1 MRKKRNNKPDGQL
14 KDHNQ
19 MVHNVPKDPMGCQYK
34 KDEFEDKLEKLQD
47 ETQGYIYSQSSKF
60 SSIARN
66 LTFGILGTIW
76 VLTYSEGKCTI
87 PNNWLLGALILSL
100 VYLVAD
106 VCHYFSDTI
115 SYHNELNAM
124 DNYRTML
131 DINEKHEPFMDKIS
145 QRSYQ
150 FLWAKFIILAF
161 ACVLFLIGMWVIYH
175 PITNN

>member
-1 MRKKRNNKPDGQL
+1 MKKKRNSKPNGQP
-14 KDHNQ
+14 KDHNK
-19 MVHNVPKDPMGCQYK
+19 VAPNVQKAPVESLYK
-34 KDEFEDKLEKLQD
+34 NDEFKDKLEKLQD

-76 VLTYSEGKCTI
+76 VLTYSERKCTI
-87 PNNWLLGALILSL
+87 PNNWLLGALIVSL
-100 VYLVAD
+100 VYLGFD
-106 VCHYFSDTI
+106 VCHYFFDTK
-115 SYHNELNAM
+115 SYHKELKAM
-124 DNYRTML
+124 DYYRTMS

-145 QRSYQ
+145 QRSYL

-161 ACVLFLIGMWVIYH
+161 ACVSFLIGMWFIYH